1 MAKSPLEVMAAVKRK
16 LNITWDSVETD
27 ARVADVIQSVTSVL
41 SNRLAYKPNH
51 AFSSDDGEAWPLFL
65 NACLYEFSDAI
76 DDFWINYAVEIRACR
91 ALNSLSKP
99 AGD

>member
-41 SNRLAYKPNH
+41 SNRLAYEPNH

-91 ALNSLSKP
+91 ALNSLPKP
-99 AGD
+99 EGD

>member
-1 MAKSPLEVMAAVKRK
+1 MAKSPEEVMAAVKRK
-16 LNITWDSVETD
+16 LNITWESAETD
-27 ARVADVIQSVTSVL
+27 ARVADVVQSVTPVL
-41 SNRLAYKPNH
+41 SNRLAYEPSH

-76 DDFWINYAVEIRACR
+76 DDFWTNYAVEIRAFR